1 MDNFASRA
9 VPELEHQRLNLTGE
23 NERLQH
29 TIFIFDAL
37 HFVGKTK
44 LKVSKKK
51 NVKRVWFQKHS
62 KAFRMYYLLP
72 SHFKYLQ
79 FNFNITLF

>member
-1 MDNFASRA
+1 MTVNKNLILKILVDNFASRA

-37 HFVGKTK
+37 HFVAR
-44 LKVSKKK
+44 L
-51 NVKRVWFQKHS
+51 N
-62 KAFRMYYLLP
+62 
-72 SHFKYLQ
+72 
-79 FNFNITLF
+79 